1 MRTRESCD
9 QQEDEVQAH
18 LSSKG
23 AHTEVIETLKVDDS
37 AVSSVQPGCAVSTIE
52 ALALEANR
60 RLAVQYFLNKDLPPA
75 EDLGAWNY
83 INNLLGNIWKII
95 EDKCPLKYRGSFQRT
110 TVWSASLRK
119 LTILGTNSFQEF
131 F

>member
-37 AVSSVQPGCAVSTIE
+37 AVSSVQPGSAVSTIE
-52 ALALEANR
+52 
-60 RLAVQYFLNKDLPPA
+60 DLQ
-75 EDLGAWNY
+75 G
-83 INNLLGNIWKII
+83 INATN
-95 EDKCPLKYRGSFQRT
+95 
-110 TVWSASLRK
+110 
-119 LTILGTNSFQEF
+119 TIC
-131 F
+131 